1 MRRKKSAVMQL
12 HAAVGQRPAYAEE
25 VGPSHRHVHAPAT
38 AATMLGDRPAL
49 HSHPGGPQGTF
60 AFCACVLQARK
71 AGVVDALT
79 RLLGSTGES
88 PLTRLF
94 GSTGE
99 SGRAGGGMRMKLH
112 SSEVPRPGDW
122 AGRAPFTPFPPLCSD
137 VPCLGESRR

>member
-1 MRRKKSAVMQL
+1 MQL

-88 PLTRLF
+88 ERP
-94 GSTGE
+94 
-99 SGRAGGGMRMKLH
+99 GGGVRVKLH
-112 SSEVPRPGDW
+112 GSEVPRPGDRRT
-122 AGRAPFTPFPPLCSD
+122 GRLLLPPPML
-137 VPCLGESRR
+137 